1 MTAFEAV
8 LFDCDGVLV
17 DSESITNRVL
27 CTMLNESGWPIS
39 TEECLRE
46 FIGKTVRSQAALI
59 EARTGWRGFGVLPFF
74 ADAAKLPA
82 EDALDLPKGG
92 GAGGFKVACL
102 AFSRIANFDDLD
114 PLAQEPGVA
123 LRMIQPGQAIPGDTD
138 LVILPGSKSTRGDL
152 AFLRAQGWDI
162 DLAAHV
168 RRGGHVL
175 GVEEQKIR
183 PLTAQ
188 KVVGQVARIGKQPL
202 KLGIVA
208 GGQRGVG
215 RGARKPFQ
223 KVARQGIQRH
233 RTCN

>member
-1 MTAFEAV
+1 MPVSRASIASGALRGASLRSRRF
-8 LFDCDGVLV
+8 V
-17 DSESITNRVL
+17 DAGR
-27 CTMLNESGWPIS
+27 
-39 TEECLRE
+39 
-46 FIGKTVRSQAALI
+46 
-59 EARTGWRGFGVLPFF
+59 
-74 ADAAKLPA
+74 LPA

-162 DLAAHV
+162 DLQAHV

-175 GVEEQKIR
+175 GICGGYQMLGETIEDPDGVEGPPETVDGLGFLPVTTR
-183 PLTAQ
+183 LTGD
-188 KVVGQVARIGKQPL
+188 KRVVDVTGTSLRDVLSFFDQPT
-202 KLGIVA
+202 A
-208 GGQRGVG
+208 
-215 RGARKPFQ
+215 A
-223 KVARQGIQRH
+223 
-233 RTCN
+233 